1 MECKDLDEDKQNLI
15 IIDDYVVEKKQK
27 QVEDLFIRCRKRNTS
42 IIYQTQNLFE
52 TPKNIRINCNY
63 VILFGTNKREQR
75 EIAKTY
81 ANDMD
86 YDEFLRIYQEATSE
100 PFGWLLI
107 DATAT
112 SKCLRYRNKFDG
124 LYVPRGCEV

>member
-1 MECKDLDEDKQNLI
+1 MLLRRNKNRLRT
-15 IIDDYVVEKKQK
+15 Y
-27 QVEDLFIRCRKRNTS
+27 LFRCRKRNTS

-52 TPKNIRINCNY
+52 TPKNIRKNCNY

-81 ANDMD
+81 ANDLD
-86 YDEFLRIYQEATSE
+86 YHEFLRIYQEATSE

-124 LYVPRGCEV
+124 LYVPPGCKINDSMMQDDEKI